1 MESLCDLL
9 FEVSNEERM
18 RILHRLEEGGMTITS
33 LSRALDI
40 TTQEASR
47 HVSRLGEVGLTVRD
61 PEGHHSLT
69 PYGRLTLRQIRGV
82 EFTSLHRDYFKAHT
96 LAALPTEYVGRIGE
110 LAGSALTENVMVTIH
125 SIEETI
131 QEAEEYLL
139 NINVPY
145 IASAFPLIRESIERG
160 VKARFL
166 HTRDLVLPEI
176 MRDDRDQTFSDQI
189 LAKARRSGIY
199 EERLIDEIDLVLYM
213 SERRVAVVTFPQ
225 EDGDFDFLGFTSTD
239 EAVHRWCSDV
249 FQHYWERATPVGN
262 TP

>member
-18 RILHRLEEGGMTITS
+18 RILHRLKEEGMTITS
-33 LSRALDI
+33 LSRVLDI

-47 HVSRLGEVGLTVRD
+47 HVSRLGGVGLTVRD
-61 PEGHHSLT
+61 PDGRHSLT
-69 PYGRLTLRQIRGV
+69 PYGRLTLRQIRGI
-82 EFTSLHRDYFKAHT
+82 EFISLHRDYFRAHT
-96 LAALPTEYVGRIGE
+96 LAAMPTEYVARIGE
-110 LAGSALTENVMVTIH
+110 LAGSALTENVMITIH

-176 MRDDRDQTFSDQI
+176 MRDDRDRTFSDQI
-189 LAKARRSGIY
+189 LAEARRSGIY
-199 EERLIDEIDLVLYM
+199 EERVIDEIDLVLYM
-213 SERRVAVVTFPQ
+213 SEKRVAIVTFPQ
-225 EDGDFDFLGFTSTD
+225 EEGGFDFLGFTST
-239 EAVHRWCSDV
+239 EEGAHKWCRDV
-249 FQHYWERATPVGN
+249 FMHYWEGATPVRN
-262 TP
+262 IR

>member
-9 FEVSNEERM
+9 FEVSNEERL
-18 RILHRLEEGGMTITS
+18 RILLQLEEGGKTITN
-33 LSRALDI
+33 LSRVLGI

-47 HVSRLGEVGLTVRD
+47 HVSRLGEVGLTERD
-61 PEGHHSLT
+61 PDGNHGLT
-69 PYGRLTLRQIRGV
+69 PYGELTLRQIQGLK
-82 EFTSLHRDYFKAHT
+82 FTSQHRDYFKTHS
-96 LAALPTEYVGRIGE
+96 LANLPTEFVARIGE
-110 LAGSALTENVMVTIH
+110 MTGSEFTDNVMVTIH

-131 QEAEEYLL
+131 RDAGEFLL

-160 VKARFL
+160 VEARFL

-176 MRDDRDQTFSDQI
+176 MRDDRDRTFSDQI
-189 LAKARRSGIY
+189 IHEARRSGLY

-213 SERRVAVVTFPQ
+213 SEKRVAILTFPQ

-239 EAVHRWCSDV
+239 EAAHRWCRDV
-249 FQHYWERATPVGN
+249 FRHYWERATPVGN
-262 TP
+262 IL